1 MNNELNKKIENN
13 IQLSE
18 KIEKNK
24 ELNKK
29 IEKNNENELNKKIE
43 KNIQMEKKKEKSEK
57 SDEINKKEEIPL
69 LIIDVNIGQGIKK
82 KIYVYEG
89 DTAENLAENFANEY
103 NLEPDIKSR
112 LENLI
117 HNHMQRLL
125 RIDEEENLP
134 STRKYKNVYRIKSS

>member
-1 MNNELNKKIENN
+1 MDKKKEKNIELNKKIENN
-13 IQLSE
+13 
-18 KIEKNK
+18 
-24 ELNKK
+24 
-29 IEKNNENELNKKIE
+29 NELNKKIE
-43 KNIQMEKKKEKSEK
+43 KNIQLDKKIEK

-89 DTAENLAENFANEY
+89 DTAENLAENFASEY
-103 NLEPDIKSR
+103 NLEPDIKNR
-112 LENLI
+112 LESLI